1 MNNEL
6 GRLGVRINFAV
17 VYVGNPPTDECPKYV
32 GVNQK
37 GGTKNYPMGDK
48 CKIDR

>member
-17 VYVGNPPTDECPKYV
+17 VYVGNPPTDECPKYS

-37 GGTKNYPMGDK
+37 WIQSKIPMGVN
-48 CKIDR
+48 CKIER

>member
-17 VYVGNPPTDECPKYV
+17 VYVGNPPTDECPKYG

-37 GGTKNYPMGDK
+37 WIQSKIPMGVN
-48 CKIDR
+48 CKIER